1 MNKYS
6 KEQLQQMAAQT
17 LEARDTGDPRYQ
29 LLLMNVCMI
38 TGLTSQ
44 AVEYKIQAIAQDKK
58 GNSQ

>member
-17 LEARDTGDPRYQ
+17 LEARDNGDPRYQ

-38 TGLTSQ
+38 TGLSSG
-44 AVEYKIQAIAQDKK
+44 AVEYKIQVLAQDNRE
-58 GNSQ
+58 G